1 MIPIMKRCSAT
12 GKKKHADELE
22 AAMALGRI
30 RSSAAARLDPDRK
43 LPIRYYR
50 CGFCGFYHLTSQEKK
65 EN

>member
-30 RSSAAARLDPDRK
+30 RSSAAARLDPERK
-43 LPIRYYR
+43 MPIRYY
-50 CGFCGFYHLTSQEKK
+50 FCKFCCYYHLTSQE
-65 EN
+65 ERT